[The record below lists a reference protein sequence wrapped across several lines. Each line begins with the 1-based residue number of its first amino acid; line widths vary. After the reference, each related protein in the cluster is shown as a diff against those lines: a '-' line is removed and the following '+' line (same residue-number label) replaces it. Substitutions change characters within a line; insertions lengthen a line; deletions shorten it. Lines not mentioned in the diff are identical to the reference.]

1 MKPQFQQLAALLGMD
16 REPASPAEQ
25 LVSALGG
32 FLSILCIWWVSAR
45 YLGGGGAALLVASM
59 GASAVLLF
67 AVPHGPLSQPWPL
80 LAGHTVSAV
89 LGIACATWV
98 DPPMLAAPLA
108 VGLAIGAMHLLRC
121 IHPPGGATALTAVIG
136 GPGVQAL
143 GWEFL
148 LTPVL
153 LNVLVI
159 GLVGVLFNFPFRW
172 RRYPA
177 ALSRSRPRHEEKPRS
192 VLFSHADLVYAL
204 GQLDTFV
211 DVSEQDLLRIYAI
224 ATQHKEESALAPAE
238 LRPQGCYS
246 NGRYGPQ
253 WQVRQVL
260 DISPP
265 DTDGRQVVRFRV
277 VAGSQRRQTGTCGL
291 LEFARWARY
300 EVVLNENSWQRV
312 SGESSTVG

>member
-1 MKPQFQQLAALLGMD
+1 MMPQLQRTAALLGMD

-45 YLGGGGAALLVASM
+45 HLDAGGAALLVASM

-177 ALSRSRPRHEEKPRS
+177 ALSRNRPRQEEKPRS
-192 VLFSHADLVYAL
+192 ALFSHADLVYAL
-204 GQLDTFV
+204 GRLDTFV
-211 DVSEQDLLRIYAI
+211 DVSEQDLLQIYAI
-224 ATQHKEESALAPAE
+224 ANQHREESALEATAIQAH
-238 LRPQGCYS
+238 RFYS
-246 NGRYGPQ
+246 NGRYGPE

-260 DISPP
+260 EISAP
-265 DTDGRQVVRFRV
+265 DNDGRQVVNYRV
-277 VAGSQRRQTGTCGL
+277 AAGHRRRQTAKCGL

-312 SGESSTVG
+312 NEWSPQNG